1 MAEPVLRYRSG
12 IIEAKLA
19 RSRRTLLKDVCFAVG
34 EGESLALIGETGS
47 GKTMTALSVMALLP
61 ANVQMTGGS
70 VILDGRSRSEKE
82 RRALLGKE
90 IVYIPQNGLESLNP
104 SASVRTQLFDSLAKL
119 GVPRREREAAAAEK
133 LRLAGFEK
141 PESILPLYPFELSGG
156 MAQRVTIALS
166 ACSEARL
173 IIADE
178 PTNGLDEKG
187 RANFLALLHELFP
200 RSGRLIITHDMGVAE
215 LCERTL
221 VLCGGRAMEQGE
233 SAEVLTAPRQPYTA
247 ALLGSLV
254 KNGMKPTPTLRAP
267 AGDCPF
273 FERCPRAGEAC
284 LGEIPTH
291 SVGGREWR
299 CAHD

>member
-1 MAEPVLRYRSG
+1 MGEAVLEYHSG
-12 IIEAKLA
+12 IVAAKLA
-19 RSRRTLLKDVCFAVG
+19 RSERVLLENVEFSVA

-47 GKTMTALSVMALLP
+47 GKTMTALSVMCLLP
-61 ANVQMTGGS
+61 DNVQMRGGS
-70 VILDGRSRSEKE
+70 VLLDGQTRSEKE

-104 SASVRTQLFDSLAKL
+104 AARVRTQMFHALKKL
-119 GVPRREREAAAAEK
+119 GVSARERETAAAEK

-141 PESILPLYPFELSGG
+141 PEDVLPRYPFELSGG

-166 ACSEARL
+166 ACSDARL

-178 PTNGLDEKG
+178 PTNGLDEAA
-187 RANFLALLHELFP
+187 RENFLSLLHELFP

-221 VLCGGRAMEQGE
+221 VLCGGRAMEQGP
-233 SAEVLTAPRQPYTA
+233 SKEVLSAPRQPYTA

-254 KNGMKPTPTLRAP
+254 KNGLKPTPRLRES
-267 AGDCPF
+267 AGACPF
-273 FERCPRAGEAC
+273 YERCARADGDC
-284 LGEIPTH
+284 LGEIEKRRD
-291 SVGGREWR
+291 GEREWW